1 MPQVKIKNKRERLVE
16 SARFLIHRQ
25 GFYRTTLADI
35 ASKSGVPL
43 GNIYYYFKTKD
54 EIAAAV
60 VQKRTKELQAES
72 EKWMQETDPKN
83 RLNAFLDMVDSNRK
97 VLAQFGCSVGSLCQE
112 LDKARNPLTE
122 KADGTMRWQVK
133 WATDQFKEM
142 GQSNPDEL
150 AQQFVSNVHGAILL
164 SQSLQKQDVLRR
176 QLDKIRSW
184 IDELQ

>member
-43 GNIYYYFKTKD
+43 GNVYYYFKTKD

-60 VQKRTKELQAES
+60 VQKWTRELQAES
-72 EKWMQETDPKN
+72 EQWMADPDPKN
-83 RLNAFLDMVDSNRK
+83 RLNAFLDMVDSQRK
-97 VLAQFGCSVGSLCQE
+97 ILAQFGCSAGSLCQE

-122 KADGTMRWQVK
+122 KADGTIRWQVK

-142 GQSNPDEL
+142 GQANAEEL
-150 AQQFVSNVHGAILL
+150 AQQLIANVQGAILL

-176 QLDKIRSW
+176 QLDKIRTW
-184 IDELQ
+184 INEL